1 MINNNWIFGGNA
13 GLDFSTSVPTQG
25 NSIDAKEGCASIS
38 DTNGTLLFYT
48 DGSKLWDGNH
58 VQRAIGASG
67 LKGNN
72 SSIQSAIIV
81 PYPGN
86 DKQYYVFTADGSSGS
101 NNHFNTF

>member
-25 NSIDAKEGCASIS
+25 NSID
-38 DTNGTLLFYT
+38 TNGALLLYT

-58 VQRAIGASG
+58 VQRAVGASR

-86 DKQYYVFTADGSSGS
+86 DKQYYVFTADGSCDS